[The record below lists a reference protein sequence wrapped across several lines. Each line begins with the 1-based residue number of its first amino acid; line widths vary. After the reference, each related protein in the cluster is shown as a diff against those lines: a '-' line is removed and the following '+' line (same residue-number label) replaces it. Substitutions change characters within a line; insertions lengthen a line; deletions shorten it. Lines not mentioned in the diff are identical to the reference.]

1 MGKKDEGYAEEPEAL
16 APWEVKAGDI
26 VETRLGVTATVL
38 GVKSKQLWL
47 LFNGGPQ
54 GGVESPIAA
63 SNASELREQG
73 YKIKEDA
80 AHMQR
85 RADRESELRAAPK
98 REEARHVEEG
108 VAENLA
114 WKLCDRGRL
123 DSLLHPTGRGHGLPS
138 LRAAVLDSFRRAKAH
153 VG

>member
-38 GVKSKQLWL
+38 GAKSKQLWL

-63 SNASELREQG
+63 SNADELREQG

-85 RADRESELRAAPK
+85 RADRESEAKRSHGEEYRRRRA
-98 REEARHVEEG
+98 
-108 VAENLA
+108 
-114 WKLCDRGRL
+114 
-123 DSLLHPTGRGHGLPS
+123 HGLYGS
-138 LRAAVLDSFRRAKAH
+138 DGDSSYN
-153 VG
+153 